1 MYKGY
6 QLCTYMYIQ
15 TVWSLLKSKALSFYC
30 WKQLNLSILV
40 MGILS
45 FLKRITKLIVDRTR
59 KYFVGHLFTFSF
71 QIIIIANWRI
81 VYHILTSSETRLQLD
96 YPYTSYKS
104 VMSLYMY
111 VIHRPVSIKTKW
123 RFVLNFT
130 KNIVPKI
137 LDKTFK
143 YSLHS
148 HIKFCL
154 KILWVVPY
162 CRVVKNWYKNP
173 LNICNISLCYI
184 SGNNYVTVMRIK
196 TRDKARKQ

>member
-1 MYKGY
+1 MLSFVFHAGLK
-6 QLCTYMYIQ
+6 
-15 TVWSLLKSKALSFYC
+15 VAKSKALSFYC

-81 VYHILTSSETRLQLD
+81 VYHILTSSKTRLQLD

-130 KNIVPKI
+130 KIE
-137 LDKTFK
+137 FQ
-143 YSLHS
+143 
-148 HIKFCL
+148 KF
-154 KILWVVPY
+154 WVK
-162 CRVVKNWYKNP
+162 R
-173 LNICNISLCYI
+173 LNILYI
-184 SGNNYVTVMRIK
+184 HI
-196 TRDKARKQ
+196 